1 MVESHA
7 GWELG
12 LYWEPELNQVCYTDG
27 QSLRTGNE
35 KAWQILCTHPEVK
48 PLLQLYHFDDGVPPA
63 VGDRSQ
69 STEYY
74 YLLLD
79 RETRKLYVGEGEVVE
94 SCLTE
99 PQTLALLA
107 FLDSSLAVPMTNNG
121 QKRWL
126 NWSNLQTRP
135 ILISSALLV
144 LLGLPAIGFGAAV
157 ILDEKDWI
165 EVELPE

>member
-1 MVESHA
+1 M
-7 GWELG
+7 
-12 LYWEPELNQVCYTDG
+12 
-27 QSLRTGNE
+27 
-35 KAWQILCTHPEVK
+35 
-48 PLLQLYHFDDGVPPA
+48 
-63 VGDRSQ
+63 
-69 STEYY
+69 
-74 YLLLD
+74 
-79 RETRKLYVGEGEVVE
+79 GEGEVVE